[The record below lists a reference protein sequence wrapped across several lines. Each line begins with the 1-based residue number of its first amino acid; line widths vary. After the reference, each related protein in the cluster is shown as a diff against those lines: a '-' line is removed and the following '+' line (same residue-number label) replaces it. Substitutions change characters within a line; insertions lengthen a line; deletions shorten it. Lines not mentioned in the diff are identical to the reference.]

1 MIRALL
7 ALLVLAPAAAHAG
20 EPAKFA
26 SAQTSFGDRFL
37 GERLKRTSLEPLA
50 PAQDAKPALRSTVT
64 VAGDIVRI
72 GDLIENAGAAA
83 DVAIFRAPDLGQV
96 GSVPAGRVLD
106 VLAPYHFVSLD
117 TRGIAEVVVTRASRA
132 ITFDNDVRPVYVEAA
147 ATGELHV
154 GRLAFEPRSRRF
166 DVTFDLPGS
175 TAARRLPLRFTG
187 SVNETFEALVL
198 TRALAPGEVL
208 KASDRKSGE
217 A

>member
-132 ITFDNDVRPVYVEAA
+132 ITAGDIEARILR

-187 SVNETFEALVL
+187 SVNETFEALGL
-198 TRALAPGEVL
+198 TRALRPGEGA
-208 KASDRKSGE
+208 KASDVQ

>member
-132 ITFDNDVRPVYVEAA
+132 ITAGDIEARILRALGGQSGLADAKNLAVTFDNDVRTFYVEAA
-147 ATGELHV
+147 AAGELHV

-187 SVNETFEALVL
+187 SA
-198 TRALAPGEVL
+198 
-208 KASDRKSGE
+208 
-217 A
+217 